1 MKKFYLAFFLLGAI
15 TALPYVFP
23 VLWFIPWISL
33 IPFAYILIK
42 YGTGF
47 KKRKAY
53 LLGLSFGMGYFGLTY
68 HWFMSFYG
76 MEFLGLEKT
85 ESILLVATCWI
96 GLSLL
101 QALEFG
107 MFPVLYRIANPSKQ
121 RPWLSA
127 ILIPAL
133 WMIYEWQQTLFWRG
147 VPWARLALTQSS
159 FGLLWQSA
167 SLLGSIFVS
176 GIIVAFASLIAAAI
190 YAYKE
195 HRKTLTESEE
205 KKISLPKKSSVLCII
220 AAGIF
225 VLNLLFGA
233 VKTAIPIKAEGETYG
248 AAVIQGNIS
257 SADKWNTS
265 AWTACELYVEL
276 TRKCVLEAK
285 EKGDGISLVVWPETV
300 MKDGIYGSYG
310 MRTYISGTAK
320 ELGVTII
327 AGGFD
332 FEKTETGRNN
342 YNAMF
347 AFYPDGRIDD
357 TKYYK
362 QRLVPFGEFTPMES
376 VITALL
382 PILTELN
389 ILNAEPYTPG
399 IDSTVFKGTD
409 GSVQNIGSL
418 ICFDSIYEALTVDSV
433 RNGAE
438 VITLST
444 NDSWF
449 SDSAAVY
456 QHNRHACLRAIE
468 SGRYIVRAANT
479 GVSSVISPNGEI
491 MTDVPPLVE
500 GYSYAEIS
508 SVSARTLYS
517 YTGNLIVYL
526 SIAFLTGMTVFGRYK
541 KHLDK
546 KNKTEISKV
555 SEI

>member
-1 MKKFYLAFFLLGAI
+1 MKRFYLIFFVLGAI
-15 TALPYVFP
+15 TALPYAFP
-23 VLWFIPWISL
+23 ILWFVPWISL
-33 IPFAYILIK
+33 IPFSFILIK
-42 YGTGF
+42 YGVSF

-53 LLGLSFGMGYFGLTY
+53 ALGLCFGMGYFGLTY
-68 HWFMSFYG
+68 HWFISFYG
-76 MEFLGLEKT
+76 MEFLGLEKAQ
-85 ESILLVATCWI
+85 SVLLVATCWI

-107 MFPVLYRIANPSKQ
+107 MFPVLYKLASPSKNKA
-121 RPWLSA
+121 WLSA
-127 ILIPAL
+127 ILISAL

-159 FGLLWQSA
+159 FGALWQSA
-167 SLLGSIFVS
+167 SLLGGIFVS
-176 GIIVAFASLIAAAI
+176 GIIVAFASLTAAAMYI
-190 YAYKE
+190 FDEY
-195 HRKTLTESEE
+195 RKKLSDEE
-205 KKISLPKKSSVLCII
+205 RKKLRLPKKSTVICIV

-233 VKTAIPIKAEGETYG
+233 VKTAMPIKESGESYG

-265 AWTACELYVEL
+265 AWTACERYIDL
-276 TRKCVLEAK
+276 TRECVTEA
-285 EKGDGISLVVWPETV
+285 EKNGVEIALVVWPETV
-300 MKDGIYGSYG
+300 MKDGIYSSSS
-310 MRTYISGTAK
+310 MRMYISDTAK
-320 ELGVTII
+320 ELGVTIL

-332 FEKTETGRNN
+332 FERTDEGRKN

-347 AFYPDGRIDD
+347 AFYPDGSIDD

-362 QRLVPFGEFTPMES
+362 QRLVPFGEFTPMEN
-376 VITALL
+376 VINTLL

-389 ILNAEPYTPG
+389 ILSDNPYTAG
-399 IDSTVFKGTD
+399 TESTVFEGTD
-409 GSVQNIGSL
+409 GGAQNIGSL
-418 ICFDSIYEALTVDSV
+418 ICFDSIYETLTLGAV

-468 SGRYIVRAANT
+468 SGRYVVRAANT
-479 GVSSVISPNGEI
+479 GVSSVISPKGVVL
-491 MTDVPPLVE
+491 TDVPPLVE
-500 GYSYAEIS
+500 GYTYAEIS
-508 SVSARTLYS
+508 PISARTLYS

-526 SIAFLTGMTVFGRYK
+526 SIAFYAGYTVFNIYK
-541 KHLDK
+541 KHICGSGK
-546 KNKTEISKV
+546 
-555 SEI
+555 